1 MKQRNN
7 RNYRLKCI
15 ISIVTLNLDGENNCK
30 SKSVRLQ
37 TVRDKYIALYQTA
50 DTDKLK

>member
-15 ISIVTLNLDGENNCK
+15 ISIVTLNLDGENNYK